1 MSDDKALV
9 PVDQRTVS
17 FYGDEI
23 TAVLVAADESEQ
35 VFVPIRPICDLLG
48 IAWSSQR
55 RRILRDPILSEVM
68 RPVTVTVTGTGAM
81 ALPVTSSFRRASMQ
95 PYWRFWKNGAGRRRR
110 QNSTR
115 YFRGP
120 GPGSN
125 SKRRIDSERTK
136 CELR

>member
-1 MSDDKALV
+1 MSQEKALV

-23 TAVLVAADESEQ
+23 TAVLVATDGSEQ

-68 RPVTVTVTGTGAM
+68 RPVTVTVTGTGQQVDVLS
-81 ALPVTSSFRRASMQ
+81 LPLPFLNGWVRLFTRTLIAAQQPQVVSNTCKGNKVSIRRKNDVNIAS
-95 PYWRFWKNGAGRRRR
+95 
-110 QNSTR
+110 
-115 YFRGP
+115 
-120 GPGSN
+120 
-125 SKRRIDSERTK
+125 
-136 CELR
+136 L